1 MPFPETLDPFGAFCL
16 RGAGLLLGA
25 LGESRRGIPGL
36 LSVRG
41 QGGKGGKEQGGSS
54 AVQDHLFAFPSFFAG
69 AWREPSGGQYFRRA
83 SRARGFPCSSASSR

>member
-41 QGGKGGKEQGGSS
+41 RGEKGGQEKGRESPWI
-54 AVQDHLFAFPSFFAG
+54 QDHLGAFP
-69 AWREPSGGQYFRRA
+69 RLRRGQ
-83 SRARGFPCSSASSR
+83 